1 MLLSLWIIFIAF
13 IPYFL
18 ICFICSK
25 IFSKERAM
33 TAVVIIYA
41 LYIALLFLGKMYVDH
56 IKFQNCPCQH
66 FDQITLLRRG
76 GLSEKEISEHYR
88 NFFSE
93 AGWNKKAIDVWLLE
107 NSLPAELS
115 TQ

>member
-1 MLLSLWIIFIAF
+1 
-13 IPYFL
+13 
-18 ICFICSK
+18 
-25 IFSKERAM
+25 M

-93 AGWNKKAIDVWLLE
+93 AAMYGCSKILCQQSYQPNRHIY
-107 NSLPAELS
+107 S
-115 TQ
+115 